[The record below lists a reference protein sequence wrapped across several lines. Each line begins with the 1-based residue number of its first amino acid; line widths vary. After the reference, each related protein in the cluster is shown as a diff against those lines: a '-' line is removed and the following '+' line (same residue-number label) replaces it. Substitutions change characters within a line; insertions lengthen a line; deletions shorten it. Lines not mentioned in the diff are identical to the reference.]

1 MRKGNPSE
9 GFRRGETS
17 IFKVFQFK
25 LFKDLLT
32 VTTFDFFRQVK
43 IEVFQLVK
51 HEVLSDGEGFQE
63 TEGLE
68 EEEDE
73 EAGILN
79 SEQEWL

>member
-1 MRKGNPSE
+1 M
-9 GFRRGETS
+9 
-17 IFKVFQFK
+17 
-25 LFKDLLT
+25 
-32 VTTFDFFRQVK
+32 
-43 IEVFQLVK
+43 K

-68 EEEDE
+68 EEEEEDEEEE